1 MTSFQIKLIALIT
14 MAIDHIGMFFFPH
27 VLIFNLIGR
36 LSFPLF
42 AWMIASGGRYSRNL
56 NAYAIRLLA
65 LAAISEIP
73 FLAANRLIDPHFY
86 VLNAVFTLSLGLLAI
101 ICIKKTNNKILWA
114 LITIIAGTLAY
125 FLKMDYGAAGV
136 ISIVAFY
143 LFYGNL
149 KRTIVSQF
157 IIYWSFFFIPTI
169 VQISLTHAVSPQS
182 AQNLIELVAPAS
194 LFVIAMFNGKQG
206 PKAKY
211 LFYLFYPLQYV
222 VFYLVLNI
230 VGVAR

>member
-1 MTSFQIKLIALIT
+1 MTSFQIKLIALVT

-42 AWMIASGGRYSRNL
+42 AWMIASGAKYSRNL
-56 NAYAIRLLA
+56 NQYLVRLLA

-73 FLAANRLIDPHFY
+73 FLAANRLIDPHFC

-101 ICIKKTNNKILWA
+101 LCIKKTKRVSLWA
-114 LITIIAGTLAY
+114 LITIVAGTLAY
-125 FLKMDYGAAGV
+125 FLKTDYGAAGV
-136 ISIVAFY
+136 FSIVAFY
-143 LFYGNL
+143 LFYG
-149 KRTIVSQF
+149 KIRETVASQL

-169 VQISLTHAVSPQS
+169 LQISLTHIIAPQS
-182 AQNLIELVAPAS
+182 AQSLIELVAPAS
-194 LFVIAMFNGKQG
+194 VLFIAMYNGTQG